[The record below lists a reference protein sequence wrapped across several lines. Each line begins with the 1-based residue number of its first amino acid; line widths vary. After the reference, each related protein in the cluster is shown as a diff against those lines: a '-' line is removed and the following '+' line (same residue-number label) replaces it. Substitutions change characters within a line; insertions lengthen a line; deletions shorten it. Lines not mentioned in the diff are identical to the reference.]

1 MRRLPPALRRGAMA
15 LAIVCATCTSMLAAQ
30 PPAAAPG
37 ESTSRAALG
46 TVHVTVEGF
55 RNDRGHALL
64 AVFLGER
71 GFPGETSRAVRRV
84 QAPIAN
90 ARASFDLQGVP
101 AGALAISVLHD
112 EDDDKKVKTGL
123 LGVIPKEGLGF
134 SRNPKVRFGPP
145 NFEDA
150 KLTLLSSRSLRTN
163 IEVRYY

>member
-1 MRRLPPALRRGAMA
+1 MSRLSVAMPSALA
-15 LAIVCATCTSMLAAQ
+15 LAIVCVTCTSMLAAQ
-30 PPAAAPG
+30 PPAATGAD
-37 ESTSRAALG
+37 STSRAGRGA
-46 TVHVTVEGF
+46 VHVTVEGF

-64 AVFLGER
+64 AVFVGER
-71 GFPGETSRAVRRV
+71 GFPGETKFAAVRV
-84 QAPIAN
+84 QAPIAK

-101 AGALAISVLHD
+101 TGELAISVLHD

-145 NFEDA
+145 DFEDA
-150 KLTLLSSRSLRTN
+150 KLTLLKRGSLRTN